1 MNAKSGGETRIGVS
15 GWRYAP
21 WRGVFYPRGLK
32 QREELAY
39 ASRMF
44 ATVEINGSFYSLQ
57 RPSSYQSWRAETPV
71 GFVFA
76 LKGSRYVTHML
87 RLKDVEVPLANFF
100 ASGPLALGEELGP
113 ILWQLP
119 PSLPFDEERLDA
131 FLSLLPRDTGAA
143 RALGRRHDQRVNGR
157 SWLRS
162 TVSRPLRHALEVRHP
177 SFFDAGFVALLRRHG
192 IALVVADTAG
202 RWPLMEDV
210 TADFMY
216 LRLHGDKELYASGYD
231 NGALARWAKRIDL
244 WRHGRQAPDAHVA
257 SKREAPKRSGRD
269 VYCYFDNDMKV
280 HAPYDAARLTALLG
294 QPCVLDA
301 KGRFPRSLS
310 GRDAPTGSAAPP

>member
-1 MNAKSGGETRIGVS
+1 MDPRASGETRIGVS

-21 WRGVFYPRGLK
+21 WRGVFYPSGLK

-57 RPSSYQSWRAETPV
+57 RPSSYQAWREETPAD
-71 GFVFA
+71 FVFA

-87 RLKDVEVPLANFF
+87 RLKDVEVALANFF

-119 PSLPFDEERLDA
+119 PSMPFDPARLDD
-131 FLSLLPRDTGAA
+131 FLSLLPRDTDAA
-143 RALGRRHDQRVNGR
+143 RALGRRHDHRVDGR

-162 TVSRPLRHALEVRHP
+162 TGSRALRHALEVRHP
-177 SFFDAGFVALLRRHG
+177 SFVDPALVALLRRHG
-192 IALVVADTAG
+192 VALVVADTAG
-202 RWPLMEDV
+202 RWPLIEDV

-231 NGALARWAKRIDL
+231 DRALAHWAQRIDL
-244 WRHGRQAPDAHVA
+244 WRHGRQPPDARVA
-257 SKREAPKRSGRD
+257 SKRPAPKRARRD
-269 VYCYFDNDMKV
+269 IFCYFDNDMKV
-280 HAPYDAARLTALLG
+280 HAPYDAARLAALLNE
-294 QPCVLDA
+294 PSALDA
-301 KGRFPRSLS
+301 KGRFPQNSSNQWR
-310 GRDAPTGSAAPP
+310 RRA